1 MHTDRREFLRY
12 ASATGALLALPG
24 ASALGQTKTDAPRKL
39 NLLVLG
45 GTGLIGP
52 ALVEYAKSRGHTVT
66 LFNRGKT
73 NPQLFPE
80 LEKLRGDRDPKKG
93 EGLKALEGRKFDAVF
108 DDTGYYP
115 RHVKASAELLA
126 PNVAH
131 YVYISSI
138 SVYARN
144 DIEGMDET
152 GEIGTMP
159 DPTLEEMGKSY
170 EYYGP
175 LKALCEQAAE
185 AAMPGKCCVIRPGYI
200 VGPGDTSRR
209 FAYWPMRADK
219 GGEFIVPGAPTDPLQ
234 VIDVRDLSE
243 WMVHVAENK
252 LTGRFNACG
261 PEKKLEWGKVI
272 EACVKNGS
280 QPSTPRWASLE
291 QLEKLPRAG
300 FQIWAPYAGETK
312 GFHMVNNAAAVKNG
326 LRFRSI
332 DAIVKDTLAW
342 CKTLTPEQQAA
353 ILASMPEEIEKQ
365 LLEGLTKKD

>member
-1 MHTDRREFLRY
+1 
-12 ASATGALLALPG
+12 
-24 ASALGQTKTDAPRKL
+24 
-39 NLLVLG
+39 
-45 GTGLIGP
+45 
-52 ALVEYAKSRGHTVT
+52 
-66 LFNRGKT
+66 
-73 NPQLFPE
+73 
-80 LEKLRGDRDPKKG
+80 
-93 EGLKALEGRKFDAVF
+93 
-108 DDTGYYP
+108 
-115 RHVKASAELLA
+115 
-126 PNVAH
+126 
-131 YVYISSI
+131 
-138 SVYARN
+138 
-144 DIEGMDET
+144 
-152 GEIGTMP
+152 
-159 DPTLEEMGKSY
+159 
-170 EYYGP
+170 
-175 LKALCEQAAE
+175 
-185 AAMPGKCCVIRPGYI
+185 
-200 VGPGDTSRR
+200 
-209 FAYWPMRADK
+209 MRADK

-291 QLEKLPRAG
+291 QLEKLPRVG

-312 GFHMVNNAAAVKNG
+312 GFHMVSNAAAVKNG